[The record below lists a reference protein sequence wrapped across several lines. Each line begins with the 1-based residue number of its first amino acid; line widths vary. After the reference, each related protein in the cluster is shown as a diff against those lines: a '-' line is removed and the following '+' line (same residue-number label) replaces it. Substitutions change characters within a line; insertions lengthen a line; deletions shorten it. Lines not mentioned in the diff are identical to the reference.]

1 MKKIDQLKLEENERK
16 ALEEL
21 KGKLSDR
28 FPGVEIILYGSK
40 ARGDDEEFSDIDLL
54 ILIGSEVNN
63 KVREEIVGIA
73 FDLELEYDVV
83 FGLFIESRSF
93 WGSALAKAMPIHW
106 NVDKEGIRM

>member
-54 ILIGSEVNN
+54 ISNI
-63 KVREEIVGIA
+63 
-73 FDLELEYDVV
+73 FT
-83 FGLFIESRSF
+83 
-93 WGSALAKAMPIHW
+93 
-106 NVDKEGIRM
+106 